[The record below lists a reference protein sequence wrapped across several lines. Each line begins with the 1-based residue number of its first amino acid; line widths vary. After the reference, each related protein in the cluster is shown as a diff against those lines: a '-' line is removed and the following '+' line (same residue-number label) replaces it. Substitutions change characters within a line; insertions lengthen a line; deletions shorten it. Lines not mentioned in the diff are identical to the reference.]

1 MLLTLSGIHASDL
14 ASNLDLP
21 MRAEVL
27 FPQEVGLSNHDSLPT
42 RSTLLE
48 RLRNLDDQAS
58 WRVFFETYWKLIY
71 NVARKAGLSDQ
82 EAEDVVQE
90 TVISVVKK
98 IAGFRYDPAKGSFKN
113 WLLLITRRRIND
125 QFRRVY
131 RGLRAAQAGETPLA
145 IESVA
150 DPSLAPDEVSEVLWE
165 QEWRKHLLETALV
178 RARQQ
183 TNPKHYQAFDYCVFQ
198 NIPPAE
204 VGRML
209 GLNIAQVYLAKHR
222 IGVTLRRIMAT
233 VEAEAARTS
242 DVH

>member
-1 MLLTLSGIHASDL
+1 
-14 ASNLDLP
+14 

-27 FPQEVGLSNHDSLPT
+27 FPQEVGWSTHDSLST

-71 NVARKAGLSDQ
+71 NVARKAGLSDP

-90 TVISVVKK
+90 TVISVAKK
-98 IAGFRYDPAKGSFKN
+98 IPGFRYDPAKGSFKS

-125 QFRRVY
+125 QLRRVY
-131 RGLRAAQAGETPLA
+131 RSGLRAAQGEETSLA

-150 DPSLAPDEVSEVLWE
+150 DPSLGPDEVIEVLWE
-165 QEWRKHLLETALV
+165 QEWRKHLLEIALV

-198 NIPPAE
+198 NIHPAE

-222 IGVTLRRIMAT
+222 IGVTLRRIIAGL
-233 VEAEAARTS
+233 EAEAARNS
-242 DVH
+242 NAH